1 MDLRPH
7 SALTGAH
14 RVMKPKKIALA
25 AGAALLVAI
34 IVVVGIR
41 ISRRGVVTVQT
52 GGVVRQ
58 DLVSVVTASGEIKPL
73 NYVNINATAFGR
85 ITNILVREGDAVQK
99 GQLLARLE
107 SVQPSAEVEAQRA
120 SLRASEA
127 DAAAAGASVSS
138 AEAAQR
144 TAEAD
149 LLRAQAELEKAR
161 LEFQRAEALF
171 GDQLISKSQFD
182 AARAAYEVA
191 LAVVAQTEARLAQT
205 RALVEQARSQRQT
218 ARTRIGQFRAGLRR
232 ASDVLHKHSFY
243 APLDGVVT
251 DLPVHVGESVVI
263 GIQNSPG
270 SLLMTIAE
278 LSVITA
284 EVKVDETD
292 IVNVRLGQSA
302 EVTVDAFPNQTFQG
316 KVTEIGTSAIIRST
330 GRSAAQSNV
339 ASQEAKDFKV
349 VVILESPPDNL
360 RPGLSTTAKIRTAS
374 KKNVLTIPIQALTI
388 RQKSDL
394 KEGQKKGSSSD
405 AALAAG
411 PEARQ
416 REKEGKKEIQGVF
429 VVRDKRVQFVP
440 VETGIIGSTDIEV
453 LKGLEEGKEIVTGS
467 YKVLRTIRNQ
477 APVRVD
483 NREPKR
489 GEQSW

>member
-1 MDLRPH
+1 
-7 SALTGAH
+7 
-14 RVMKPKKIALA
+14 MKKWKKILL
-25 AGAALLVAI
+25 AGATVLLVG
-34 IVVVGIR
+34 IVAFVGVR
-41 ISRRGVVTVQT
+41 ISRRGVATVQT
-52 GGVVRQ
+52 SRVVRQ

-73 NYVNINATAFGR
+73 NSVNVNATAFGR
-85 ITNILVREGDAVQK
+85 ITDILVREGDAVKK

-107 SVQPSAEVEAQRA
+107 SVQPSADVEAQRA

-127 DAAAAGASVSS
+127 EAAAAGAAVSS

-171 GDQLISKSQFD
+171 GDELISKSQFD
-182 AARAAYEVA
+182 TASAAYEVA
-191 LAVVAQTEARLAQT
+191 LAVVAQTEARVAQT
-205 RALVEQARSQRQT
+205 RAQVEQARSQRQT
-218 ARTRIGQFRAGLRR
+218 ARTRIGQFRAGLTR
-232 ASDVLHKHSFY
+232 ASDVLHKYSFY
-243 APLDGVVT
+243 APLEGVVT
-251 DLPVHVGESVVI
+251 DLPVNVGENVVM

-292 IVNVRLGQSA
+292 IVNVRLAQTA
-302 EVTVDAFPNQTFQG
+302 EVTIDAFPNQTFQG
-316 KVTEIGTSAIIRST
+316 TVTEIGTSAIIRST
-330 GRSAAQSNV
+330 GLAAAQSNV

-349 VVILESPPDNL
+349 VVTLESPPGSL
-360 RPGLSTTAKIRTAS
+360 RPGLSSTAKIQTAS
-374 KKNVLTIPIQALTI
+374 REDVVTIPIQALTL
-388 RQKSDL
+388 RQKSQLEEQDS
-394 KEGQKKGSSSD
+394 KRKGSSSG

-416 REKEGKKEIQGVF
+416 KEKEGKKEIQGVF
-429 VVRDKRVQFVP
+429 VVRNKRVQFVP
-440 VETGIIGSTDIEV
+440 VPTGITGTMDIEV
-453 LKGLEEGKEIVTGS
+453 LSGLQEGDEVVTGS
-467 YKVLRTIRNQ
+467 YKVLRTIRNH

-483 NREPKR
+483 NQAPEND
-489 GEQSW
+489 EQSW

>member
-7 SALTGAH
+7 SALTEG
-14 RVMKPKKIALA
+14 RVVMNRKKIALA
-25 AGAALLVAI
+25 AGAALLVTIA
-34 IVVVGIR
+34 VVVGVKIHQ
-41 ISRRGVVTVQT
+41 RGVVTVQT

-73 NYVNINATAFGR
+73 TYVNINATAMGR
-85 ITNILVREGDAVQK
+85 ITDILVREGDAVKK

-107 SVQPSAEVEAQRA
+107 SVQPSADVAAQRA

-127 DAAAAGASVSS
+127 EAAAAGASVSS
-138 AEAAQR
+138 ANAAQR

-171 GDQLISKSQFD
+171 GDELISKSQFD
-182 AARAAYEVA
+182 TASAAYEVA
-191 LAVVAQTEARLAQT
+191 LAVVAQTEARVAQT

-218 ARTRIGQFRAGLRR
+218 AQTRIGQFRAGLTR

-251 DLPVHVGESVVI
+251 DLPVHVGENVVT

-302 EVTVDAFPNQTFQG
+302 EVAIDAFPNQTFQG
-316 KVTEIGTSAIIRST
+316 TVTEIGTSAIIRST
-330 GRSAAQSNV
+330 GLAAAQSNV

-349 VVILESPPDNL
+349 VVTLESPPETL
-360 RPGLSTTAKIRTAS
+360 RPGLSTTAKVRTAS
-374 KKNVLTIPIQALTI
+374 KQDVLVIPIQALTI

-394 KEGQKKGSSSD
+394 DEDEKKGSSAD

-416 REKEGKKEIQGVF
+416 KQKEGKKEIQGVF
-429 VVRDKRVQFVP
+429 LVRDKQIEFVP

-453 LKGLEEGKEIVTGS
+453 LSGLEEGKEIVTGS
-467 YKVLRTIRNQ
+467 YKVLRTIRNH
-477 APVRVD
+477 ARVRVD
-483 NREPKR
+483 NEALKK
-489 GEQSW
+489 EE

>member
-1 MDLRPH
+1 MNR
-7 SALTGAH
+7 
-14 RVMKPKKIALA
+14 KKIALA
-25 AGAALLVAI
+25 AGAALLVTIA
-34 IVVVGIR
+34 VVVGVKIR
-41 ISRRGVVTVQT
+41 QRGVVTVQT

-73 NYVNINATAFGR
+73 HDVNINATAIGR
-85 ITNILVREGDAVQK
+85 ITDILVREGDAVKK

-107 SVQPSAEVEAQRA
+107 SVQPSADVAAQRA

-127 DAAAAGASVSS
+127 EAAAAGASVS
-138 AEAAQR
+138 AANAAQR

-161 LEFQRAEALF
+161 LEFQRSEALF
-171 GDQLISKSQFD
+171 GDELISKSQFD
-182 AARAAYEVA
+182 TASAAYEVA
-191 LAVVAQTEARLAQT
+191 LAVVAQAEARVAQT
-205 RALVEQARSQRQT
+205 RAQVEQTRSQRQT
-218 ARTRIGQFRAGLRR
+218 ARTRIGQSQAGLTR

-243 APLDGVVT
+243 APLDGVVI
-251 DLPVHVGESVVI
+251 DLPVHVGENVVI

-270 SLLMTIAE
+270 SLLMTVAD

-302 EVTVDAFPNQTFQG
+302 EVAIDAFPNQTFRG
-316 KVTEIGTSAIIRST
+316 IVTEIGTSAIIRST
-330 GRSAAQSNV
+330 GLAAAQSNV

-349 VVILESPPDNL
+349 VVTLESPPDTL
-360 RPGLSTTAKIRTAS
+360 RPGLSTTAKVRTAS
-374 KKNVLTIPIQALTI
+374 KQDVLVIPIQALTI

-394 KEGQKKGSSSD
+394 DEDEKKGSSAD

-416 REKEGKKEIQGVF
+416 KQKEGKKEIQGVF
-429 VVRDKRVQFVP
+429 VVRDKQVEFVP

-453 LKGLEEGKEIVTGS
+453 LNGLEEGKEIVTGS
-467 YKVLRTIRNQ
+467 YKVLRTIRNH
-477 APVRVD
+477 ARVRVD
-483 NREPKR
+483 NAAPKK
-489 GEQSW
+489 ED